1 MARDS
6 FDPTTPA
13 SAAYAT
19 LHFGIGRVRHTIE
32 WCDWMLAR
40 LDQHTSAPQHDDQ
53 HTSGPQHDD
62 QHTSAPQHDDQH
74 TSAPQHDDEHMR
86 ALQRDDVDPAKP
98 TISE

>member
-40 LDQHTSAPQHDDQ
+40 LDQ